1 MVRYKTGT
9 KVGKRAPAW
18 TRDRKGEKSPIKG
31 LNTEKFTKK
40 SLNSQQG
47 MRRVRTNG
55 PIVGRVQ
62 KMMAGLEK
70 RFPTGKRR

>member
-31 LNTEKFTKK
+31 LNKEKFTKK
-40 SLNSQQG
+40 SPNSQQG
-47 MRRVRTNG
+47 MRRV
-55 PIVGRVQ
+55 
-62 KMMAGLEK
+62 
-70 RFPTGKRR
+70 